1 MGPQRKLE
9 EALQSLALNLHEHD
23 RLNLEEAF
31 VDATF
36 TSTKG
41 ELSPSLAPLPQQ
53 GEQDHRYCH
62 LYRVFLSPSLSKA
75 PVCPSASLG
84 KRFLPGA
91 SSRNV
96 RLIGDKAY
104 DLDPL
109 EEKLASEYGIELIV
123 PNPRGRKRRTRA
135 DAAAPL

>member
-1 MGPQRKLE
+1 
-9 EALQSLALNLHEHD
+9 
-23 RLNLEEAF
+23 
-31 VDATF
+31 
-36 TSTKG
+36 
-41 ELSPSLAPLPQQ
+41 
-53 GEQDHRYCH
+53 
-62 LYRVFLSPSLSKA
+62 
-75 PVCPSASLG
+75 LG

-96 RLIGDKAY
+96 QLIGDKAY
-104 DLDPL
+104 ELDPL